1 MRVNIEFIQA
11 AGISQ
16 KVNASGSLVWDR
28 AVDMSRARKGISQAI
43 GGNICLICGGAADIR
58 FAPITSRQDTRY
70 EGKIMAYHELIKNFN
85 KIREYMKQ
93 FYVYGF
99 NSRSGYGAK
108 SARSY
113 DNERRRIESWL
124 GDYMSFRQEESGKVS
139 FLSVDT
145 REIRQN
151 PLYNAFKAKSFT
163 ANDIML
169 HFYLLDILASASEG
183 MGAGEITEAI
193 WNQYLSS
200 FEDAEPMDVSTVRK
214 KLKEYERLGIF
225 KSVRKGNRVL
235 YTISEDVEIGC
246 GMKDALCFFSEADPL
261 GIAGSFILDKLPH
274 TDQDFFRFK
283 HHYILHAFENDVL
296 YSLLEAICQKKKA
309 RLRLM
314 ARKAGA
320 GYSVDIL
327 PLKIYISTQNG
338 RRYVLGYEYARSR
351 CNLFRLDHIETAALQ
366 DAEPEWDMYER
377 RAAEFAKH
385 LWGVSFSRDMHIE
398 HLEMTLRIEP
408 WETYILG
415 RLKREGRQGVIEKLD
430 DTHYRYAIDVYS
442 TEEMLPWLRSFTGRI
457 TSLSCSNE
465 AVTRRFYE
473 DLETM
478 MEMYRDGGAQ
488 DVIS

>member
-1 MRVNIEFIQA
+1 
-11 AGISQ
+11 
-16 KVNASGSLVWDR
+16 
-28 AVDMSRARKGISQAI
+28 
-43 GGNICLICGGAADIR
+43 
-58 FAPITSRQDTRY
+58 
-70 EGKIMAYHELIKNFN
+70 MAYHELIKNFN

-124 GDYMSFRQEESGKVS
+124 GDHMSFRQEASGKVS

-169 HFYLLDILASASEG
+169 HFYLLDILSSASDG
-183 MGAGEITEAI
+183 MVAGEITETI
-193 WNQYLSS
+193 SDYYLSF
-200 FEDAEPMDVSTVRK
+200 FENAEPVDISTVRK

-225 KSVRKGNRVL
+225 KSVRKGNRVI
-235 YTISEDVEIGC
+235 YSMNEDVEIGK
-246 GMKDALCFFSEADPL
+246 GLEDALCFFSEADPL
-261 GIAGSFILDKLPH
+261 GIVGFFILDKLPH
-274 TDQDFFRFK
+274 ADQDYFRFK

-296 YSLLEAICQKKKA
+296 YSLLDAIRQKKKT

-314 ARKAGA
+314 ARKAA
-320 GYSVDIL
+320 SGYSIDIL

-338 RRYVLGYEYARSR
+338 RRYVLGHEYARNQF
-351 CNLFRLDHIETAALQ
+351 NLFRLDHIETAVLQ
-366 DAEPEWDMYER
+366 DTELEWDEYVL
-377 RAAEFAKH
+377 RAAEFARP
-385 LWGVSFSRDMHIE
+385 LWGVAFHKDLHTE
-398 HLEMTLRIEP
+398 HLEMTLYIEP
-408 WETYILG
+408 WAEYILE
-415 RLKREGRQGVIEKLD
+415 RLKREGRHGVIERLD

-442 TEEMLPWLRSFTGRI
+442 AEEMLPWLRSFTGRI

-465 AVTRRFYE
+465 SVTKRFYD

-478 MEMYRDGGAQ
+478 REMYQDGGAQ

>member
-1 MRVNIEFIQA
+1 
-11 AGISQ
+11 
-16 KVNASGSLVWDR
+16 
-28 AVDMSRARKGISQAI
+28 
-43 GGNICLICGGAADIR
+43 
-58 FAPITSRQDTRY
+58 
-70 EGKIMAYHELIKNFN
+70 MAYHELIKNFN

-124 GDYMSFRQEESGKVS
+124 GDHMSFRQEASGKVS

-169 HFYLLDILASASEG
+169 HFYLLDILSSASDG
-183 MGAGEITEAI
+183 MGAGEITETI
-193 WNQYLSS
+193 SDYYLSF
-200 FEDAEPMDVSTVRK
+200 FENAEPVDISTVRK

-225 KSVRKGNRVL
+225 KSVRKGNRVI
-235 YTISEDVEIGC
+235 YSMNEDVEIGK
-246 GMKDALCFFSEADPL
+246 GLEDALCFFSEADPF
-261 GIAGSFILDKLPH
+261 GIVGFFILDKLPH
-274 TDQDFFRFK
+274 TDQDYFRFK

-296 YSLLEAICQKKKA
+296 YSLFDAIRQKKKT

-314 ARKAGA
+314 ARKAA
-320 GYSVDIL
+320 SGYSIDIL

-338 RRYVLGYEYARSR
+338 RRYVLGHEYARSQF
-351 CNLFRLDHIETAALQ
+351 NLFRLDHIETAVLQ
-366 DAEPEWDMYER
+366 DTELEWDEYVL
-377 RAAEFAKH
+377 RAAEFARP
-385 LWGVSFSRDMHIE
+385 LWGVAFHKDLHTE
-398 HLEMTLRIEP
+398 HLEMTLYIEP
-408 WETYILG
+408 WAEYILE
-415 RLKREGRQGVIEKLD
+415 RLKREGRHGVIERLD

-442 TEEMLPWLRSFTGRI
+442 AEEMLPWLRSFTGRI

-465 AVTRRFYE
+465 SVTKRFYD

-478 MEMYRDGGAQ
+478 REMYQDGGAQ